1 MQKIIS
7 LITTLP
13 SAFSLWWR
21 QLKAYQ
27 KVLVFVVAFVAAIV
41 VLQLLLG
48 TGPTQTSAPSTPTVP
63 APTLALPPTSVLRQL
78 PHEGDG
84 FIVAYNEPTQEYLIT
99 VTAPPYETHV
109 AKAYAWLAK
118 QHIVPETHTIRETW
132 SRFKQYR

>member
-1 MQKIIS
+1 MNS
-7 LITTLP
+7 ITHFLMKT
-13 SAFSLWWR
+13 SQAFSLWWR

-27 KVLVFVVAFVAAIV
+27 KVLVFVVAFVVAIV

-48 TGPTQTSAPSTPTVP
+48 TGPTQTSAPSASTAPE
-63 APTLALPPTSVLRQL
+63 PTLALPPASVLRQL

-99 VTAPPYETHV
+99 VTEPPYETSV
-109 AKAYAWLAK
+109 QRAYDWLKK
-118 QHIVPETHTIRETW
+118 QSITPETHAIRETW